1 MIKCLVYEPL
11 KPNCPSKS
19 TNDLLQY
26 LDMSIQIRKLN
37 NPSNVKEVDKMS
49 FESPWPSVLSSR
61 HWSMQ
66 RKYSLLAQKIQDKQ
80 IESERIYLLHLW
92 GAGLRRL
99 IRSRCTK
106 RVMHTF
112 TSSDKRPLTNLATI
126 VRTLPSFIPW
136 LFYKRC
142 QV

>member
-1 MIKCLVYEPL
+1 
-11 KPNCPSKS
+11 
-19 TNDLLQY
+19 
-26 LDMSIQIRKLN
+26 
-37 NPSNVKEVDKMS
+37 MS

-136 LFYKRC
+136 LFHKFTRGVRFVSTYTTKFEYAWNTTC
-142 QV
+142 LKQMHETCDAYFYIQG